1 MLPITTKGTLYDRD
15 LQAWLTDTVTK
26 IKAQEF
32 DRVDWQHVI
41 EEIEGLAGRDRAEV
55 QSRLRVLLAHL
66 LKRLY
71 VDSAYDYRGWENT
84 IREQRRQL
92 ETLLEQSP
100 SLRSFLSDVF
110 PKEWQKASI
119 DVRKE
124 YPKTQFP
131 DRWQFSADVDI
142 LLSAEFWLEN

>member
-1 MLPITTKGTLYDRD
+1 MLTTAKDTLYDRD
-15 LQAWLTDTVTK
+15 LQDWFTDTIAK
-26 IKAQEF
+26 IKSKEF
-32 DRVDWQHVI
+32 DRVDWEHVI

-71 VDSAYDYRGWENT
+71 VDNAYDYRGWENT

-100 SLRSFLSDVF
+100 SLRSFFDSVF
-110 PKEWQKASI
+110 LKEWQKALT

-131 DRWQFSADVDI
+131 DRWQFKFDVDA
-142 LLSAEFWLEN
+142 LLSEEFWQES

>member
-1 MLPITTKGTLYDRD
+1 MLTTAKDTLYDRD
-15 LQAWLTDTVTK
+15 LQIWFTDTIAK
-26 IKAQEF
+26 IKSKEF
-32 DRVDWQHVI
+32 DRVDWEHVI

-71 VDSAYDYRGWENT
+71 VDNAYDYRGWENT

-100 SLRSFLSDVF
+100 SLRSFFDSVF
-110 PKEWQKASI
+110 LKEWQKALT

-131 DRWQFSADVDI
+131 DRWQFKFDVDA
-142 LLSAEFWLEN
+142 LLSEEFWQES

>member
-1 MLPITTKGTLYDRD
+1 MLTTAKDTLYDRD
-15 LQAWLTDTVTK
+15 LQDWFTDTIAK
-26 IKAQEF
+26 IKSKEF
-32 DRVDWQHVI
+32 DRVDWEHVI

-55 QSRLRVLLAHL
+55 QSRLRVLLAHM

-71 VDSAYDYRGWENT
+71 VDSSYHYRGWENT

-100 SLRSFLSDVF
+100 SMRRFLDDVF
-110 PKEWQKASI
+110 LKEWQKALT

-131 DRWQFSADVDI
+131 DRWQFEFDVDA
-142 LLSAEFWLEN
+142 LLSEEFWQES

>member
-1 MLPITTKGTLYDRD
+1 MLTTVEEDTLYDRD
-15 LQAWLTDTVTK
+15 LQDWFTDTIAK
-26 IKAQEF
+26 IKSKEF
-32 DRVDWQHVI
+32 DRVDWEHVI

-55 QSRLRVLLAHL
+55 QSRLRVLLAHM

-71 VDSAYDYRGWENT
+71 VDSTYDYRGWENT

-100 SLRSFLSDVF
+100 SMRSFLDDVF
-110 PKEWQKASI
+110 LKEWQKALT
-119 DVRKE
+119 DVRHE

-131 DRWQFSADVDI
+131 DRWQFKFDVDA
-142 LLSAEFWLEN
+142 LLSEEFWQES